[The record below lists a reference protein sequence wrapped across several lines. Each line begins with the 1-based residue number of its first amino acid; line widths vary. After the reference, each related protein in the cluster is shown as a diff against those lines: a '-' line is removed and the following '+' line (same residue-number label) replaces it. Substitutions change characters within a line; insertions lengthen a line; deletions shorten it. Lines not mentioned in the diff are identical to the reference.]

1 MDHTSETIQKLL
13 SQLESLAT
21 RQEAFSKEIM
31 ALQQEIQQLQGRQPL
46 ESTKDSTIKQ
56 QVPPPIIPDLKQ
68 QDLKIPPPLAEPG
81 TRISSGPPS
90 IPPMRPQPPRKS
102 KSEIEQ
108 FVGSNLINKIGI
120 AITIIGVAIGAK
132 YSIDHDLISPLARIV
147 LGYVIGLGLLGVG
160 FKLKKAYTDFSAVLV
175 SGAIA
180 IMYFI
185 TYAAYSFYSLFPQL
199 AAFSLMVLFTI
210 MTIAAALNYN
220 RQVIAHIGLVGAY
233 AVPFLLSENSGNVM
247 VLYSY
252 MAIINIG
259 VLIISVKKYWKSL
272 YYSSF
277 ILTWIIFSFW
287 YFADFESALHYTIFW
302 VFAFLFFMTFYLI
315 FISYKLL
322 HQEKFQASDVLLI
335 LSNSFIFYGLG
346 YSVLVNEP
354 EGGQLLGLFTLG
366 NAAIHLGVTIFIY
379 QQKAADRNLFTM
391 VAGLVLIFITIAIPV
406 QLDGSW
412 VTLLWAGEAALLFW
426 IGRRRND
433 PVYEKIAYALMVLAF
448 VSIAGDWMAI
458 YNQYVPGVPETRMNP
473 LLNINFLT
481 SLFFIGAFAFITY
494 LNRPAD
500 ESNVPSGQNSIKT
513 LMRVVI
519 PAILLITVYYTFS
532 LEITMYWH
540 QLYLDSAKT
549 MTLEGNEYE
558 STYWNE
564 DLVSFKSLWNQ
575 NYSFLFLSLLAL
587 VNMKWI
593 RSKQLAMTILLF
605 GFISII
611 VLLSEG
617 LWALSTLRD
626 NYLTQYLS
634 EHFPRSSF
642 NIGIRYIVF
651 VFAGLMLYTLHR
663 ITQEDTLE
671 PHRKNLRVVFDLLFH
686 FTILCMIS
694 NEWLTWMAIQQF
706 SESTRLGLSII
717 WGAYA
722 LLLIILGIWK
732 AKGHLRIMAIALFAV
747 TLIKLAVYDISHLN
761 TIAKT
766 IVFVTL
772 GVLLLIISF
781 LYNKYKHLTL
791 PEERE
796 NERE

>member
-1 MDHTSETIQKLL
+1 MLPMTQRDEIIQQLLEKLD
-13 SQLESLAT
+13 SLGK
-21 RQEAFSKEIM
+21 RQETFSKEIN
-31 ALQQEIQQLQGRQPL
+31 ALKEEIKNLQLAPDHA
-46 ESTKDSTIKQ
+46 EPAKPVQ
-56 QVPPPIIPDLKQ
+56 QVPPPINTVDTP
-68 QDLKIPPPLAEPG
+68 QDELSSRPPTIHIPPPIQ
-81 TRISSGPPS
+81 RPPD
-90 IPPMRPQPPRKS
+90 IPAFRPQPPRKS
-102 KSEIEQ
+102 KSEMEQ
-108 FVGSNLINKIGI
+108 FIGSNLINKIGI

-147 LGYVIGLGLLGVG
+147 LGYVIGIALLGFG

-233 AVPFLLSENSGNVM
+233 AVPFLLSENSGNVT

-259 VLIISVKKYWKSL
+259 VLIISVKKYWKPL

-287 YFADFESALHYTIFW
+287 YITDFQADTHSAIFW

-346 YSVLVNEP
+346 YSVLVNDP
-354 EGGQLLGLFTLG
+354 GGEQLLGLFTLG
-366 NAAIHLGVTIFIY
+366 NAAIHLAVTLFIY
-379 QQKAADRNLFTM
+379 QQKAGDRNLFFM

-433 PVYEKIAYALMVLAF
+433 PIYEKISYVLMLLAF
-448 VSIAGDWMAI
+448 VSIAGDWMTV
-458 YNQYVPGVPETRMNP
+458 YNQYVPDVPATRIKP

-481 SLFFIGAFAFITY
+481 SLFFIGAFAFMAY
-494 LNRPAD
+494 LNRAAD
-500 ESNVPSGQNSIKT
+500 ESHAPSDQKSIRA
-513 LMRVVI
+513 LMGVVI

-549 MTLEGNEYE
+549 LTLEGNEYE
-558 STYWNE
+558 GYYWNE
-564 DLVSFKSLWNQ
+564 DLVSFKVLWNL
-575 NYSFLFLSLLAL
+575 NYSFLFLSLLAFF
-587 VNMKWI
+587 NMKLI
-593 RSKQLAMTILLF
+593 RSKLLAMTTLIF
-605 GFISII
+605 GFICI
-611 VLLSEG
+611 VVFLSEG

-634 EHFPRSSF
+634 EHYPRSTF
-642 NIGIRYIVF
+642 NIGIRYTL
-651 VFAGLMLYTLHR
+651 FAFAALMIYALHR
-663 ITQEDTLE
+663 IIKEHDLE
-671 PHRKNLRVVFDLLFH
+671 PRRQNLRKLFDLLFH
-686 FTILCMIS
+686 FTILCVIS
-694 NEWLTWMAIQQF
+694 NEWLTWMAVLQF

-717 WGAYA
+717 WGVYA

-732 AKGHLRIMAIALFAV
+732 AKGHLRIMAIALFAI
-747 TLIKLAVYDISHLN
+747 TLIKLAIYDISHLN

-791 PEERE
+791 PEEKGVG
-796 NERE
+796 

>member
-1 MDHTSETIQKLL
+1 MDHTSENIQKLL
-13 SQLESLAT
+13 DQLDALAI
-21 RQEAFSKEIM
+21 RQDAFSKEII
-31 ALQQEIQQLQGRQPL
+31 ALQQEIKKLQIQQPS
-46 ESTKDSTIKQ
+46 EIIEDHSIKQ
-56 QVPPPIIPDLKQ
+56 HVPPPIIHELKK
-68 QDLKIPPPLAEPG
+68 QDITIPEQSA
-81 TRISSGPPS
+81 RINSEPPS
-90 IPPMRPQPPRKS
+90 IPPLRPQPPRKS

-132 YSIDHDLISPLARIV
+132 YSIDHDLISPLTRIV
-147 LGYVIGLGLLGVG
+147 LGYVIGIGLLGFG

-185 TYAAYSFYSLFPQL
+185 TYAAYSFYSLFPQV
-199 AAFSLMVLFTI
+199 AAFSMMLLFTI
-210 MTIAAALNYN
+210 MTIGAALNYN

-233 AVPFLLSENSGNVM
+233 AVPFLLSENSGNIT

-252 MAIINIG
+252 MTIINIG
-259 VLIISVKKYWKSL
+259 VLIISVKKYWKPL

-287 YFADFESALHYTIFW
+287 YITDFQADTHFTIFW

-322 HQEKFQASDVLLI
+322 HQEKFLASDVLLI

-346 YSVLVNEP
+346 YSVLVDDP
-354 EGGQLLGLFTLG
+354 QGGQLLGLFTLG
-366 NAAIHLGVTIFIY
+366 NAAIHLGVAIFIY
-379 QQKAADRNLFTM
+379 QQKAADRNLFSM

-433 PVYEKIAYALMVLAF
+433 PVYEKISYVLMLLAF
-448 VSIAGDWMAI
+448 TSIAGDWMTV
-458 YNQYVPGVPETRMNP
+458 YNQYVPGVPETRMAP

-494 LNRPAD
+494 LNRSA
-500 ESNVPSGQNSIKT
+500 EETSAPSDQKSLNA

-519 PAILLITVYYTFS
+519 PAILLITIYYSFS

-549 MTLEGNEYE
+549 MTLDGNEYE
-558 STYWNE
+558 GNYWNE
-564 DLVSFKSLWNQ
+564 DLVSFKNLWNL
-575 NYSFLFLSLLAL
+575 NYSFLFLSVLAFI
-587 VNMKWI
+587 NMKLI
-593 RSKQLAMTILLF
+593 KSKQLAMTTLIF

-611 VLLSEG
+611 VFLLQG

-634 EHFPRSSF
+634 EHYPRSSF
-642 NIGIRYIVF
+642 NIAIRYTLF
-651 VFAGLMLYTLHR
+651 VFAGLMIYALHR
-663 ITQEDTLE
+663 IIKEDDLE
-671 PHRKNLRVVFDLLFH
+671 PRRQNLRMVFDLLFH
-686 FTILCMIS
+686 FTILCVIS
-694 NEWLTWMAIQQF
+694 NEWLTWMAVLQF

-722 LLLIILGIWK
+722 LLLIVLGIWK
-732 AKGHLRIMAIALFAV
+732 AKGHLRIGAIVLFAV
-747 TLIKLAVYDISHLN
+747 TLIKLAIYDISHLN

-772 GVLLLIISF
+772 GILLLIISF
-781 LYNKYKHLTL
+781 LYNKYKHLTH

-796 NERE
+796 NVRT

>member
-13 SQLESLAT
+13 AQLEALAT
-21 RQEAFSKEIM
+21 RQDAFSKEIM
-31 ALQQEIQQLQGRQPL
+31 ALQQEIKKLQVRQPS
-46 ESTKDSTIKQ
+46 ESSEDSSIKQ
-56 QVPPPIIPDLKQ
+56 HVPPPIIHDVKQ
-68 QDLKIPPPLAEPG
+68 QDVKIPPPLTEPG

-90 IPPMRPQPPRKS
+90 IPPMRPQLPRKS

-147 LGYVIGLGLLGVG
+147 LGYAIGIGLLGFG

-233 AVPFLLSENSGNVM
+233 AVPFLLSENEGNVT

-287 YFADFESALHYTIFW
+287 YVTDFQADLHYSIFW
-302 VFAFLFFMTFYLI
+302 VFGFLFFMTFYLI
-315 FISYKLL
+315 FISYKLFHL
-322 HQEKFQASDVLLI
+322 EKFQASDVLLI

-366 NAAIHLGVTIFIY
+366 NAAIHLAVTIFIY

-433 PVYEKIAYALMVLAF
+433 PIYEKISYVLMILAF
-448 VSIAGDWMAI
+448 VSIVGDWMTV
-458 YNQYVPGVPETRMNP
+458 YNQYVPGVPETRMPP
-473 LLNINFLT
+473 LFNINFLT
-481 SLFFIGAFAFITY
+481 SLFFISAFAFIAY
-494 LNRPAD
+494 FNRPAD
-500 ESNVPSGQNSIKT
+500 ESSAPSDQKSLNK
-513 LMRVVI
+513 LMGIVI

-558 STYWNE
+558 GYYWNE
-564 DLVSFKSLWNQ
+564 DLVSFKILWNL
-575 NYSFLFLSLLAL
+575 NYSFLFLSLLAFI
-587 VNMKWI
+587 NMKLI
-593 RSKQLAMTILLF
+593 RSKQLAMTALLF

-611 VLLSEG
+611 VFLTEG

-626 NYLTQYLS
+626 NYLTQYLT
-634 EHFPRSSF
+634 EYYPRSSF
-642 NIGIRYIVF
+642 NIGIRYTLF
-651 VFAGLMLYTLHR
+651 VFAGLMLYALHR
-663 ITQEDTLE
+663 IIKEDELE
-671 PHRKNLRVVFDLLFH
+671 PRSKNLRIAFDLLFH
-686 FTILCMIS
+686 FTILCVIS
-694 NEWLTWMAIQQF
+694 NEWLTWMAVLQF

-717 WGAYA
+717 WGTYA

-732 AKGHLRIMAIALFAV
+732 AKGHLRILAIALFAV

-781 LYNKYKHLTL
+781 LYNKYKHLTQ
-791 PEERE
+791 PEER
-796 NERE
+796 

>member
-1 MDHTSETIQKLL
+1 MTQRDEIIQHLL
-13 SQLESLAT
+13 DKIDLLAQ
-21 RQEAFSKEIM
+21 RQDSFLS
-31 ALQQEIQQLQGRQPL
+31 EIQALKEEIKELRIDSDL
-46 ESTKDSTIKQ
+46 TESSTVIHQ
-56 QVPPPIIPDLKQ
+56 APPPIKKEDTS
-68 QDLKIPPPLAEPG
+68 QDALTPRPPAINIPPPIQ
-81 TRISSGPPS
+81 RPPD
-90 IPPMRPQPPRKS
+90 IPAFRPQPPRKS
-102 KSEIEQ
+102 KSEMEQ
-108 FVGSNLINKIGI
+108 FIGSNLINKIGI

-147 LGYVIGLGLLGVG
+147 LGYVIAMALLGVG
-160 FKLKKAYTDFSAVLV
+160 FKLKKTYTDFSAVLV
-175 SGAIA
+175 SGAMA

-210 MTIAAALNYN
+210 MAIVAALNYN

-233 AVPFLLSENSGNVM
+233 AVPFLLSENAGNITI
-247 VLYSY
+247 LYSY

-259 VLIISVKKYWKSL
+259 VLIISVKKYWKPL
-272 YYSSF
+272 YYASF
-277 ILTWIIFSFW
+277 ILTWNIFGLW
-287 YFADFESALHYTIFW
+287 YLTEYQTDLHYTVFW
-302 VFAFLFFMTFYLI
+302 IFAFLFFLTFYLI

-322 HQEKFQASDVLLI
+322 HQEKFKSSDVLLI
-335 LSNSFIFYGLG
+335 LTNSFIFYGLG
-346 YSVLVNEP
+346 YSVLANDP

-366 NAAIHLGVTIFIY
+366 NAAIHLAVTLFIY
-379 QQKAADRNLFTM
+379 QQKTADRNLFSM

-426 IGRRRND
+426 IGRKRND
-433 PVYEKIAYALMVLAF
+433 PIYEKISYALMMLAF
-448 VSIAGDWMAI
+448 FSIAGDWMSV
-458 YNQYVPGVPETRMNP
+458 YNQYVPGVPETRMAP

-481 SLFFIGAFAFITY
+481 SLVFISAFAFMTY
-494 LNRPAD
+494 LNRSTEDTSAP
-500 ESNVPSGQNSIKT
+500 VGQNSLNP

-519 PAILLITVYYTFS
+519 PAILLITLYYTFS

-549 MTLEGNEYE
+549 LTLEGNEYE

-564 DLVSFKSLWNQ
+564 DLVSFKYLWNL
-575 NYSFLFLSLLAL
+575 NYSFLFLTLLAFI
-587 VNMKWI
+587 NIKWI
-593 RSKQLAMTILLF
+593 KSKQLALTTLIF
-605 GFISII
+605 GFITII
-611 VLLSEG
+611 VFLSEG

-634 EHFPRSSF
+634 EHYPRSSF
-642 NIGIRYIVF
+642 NIGIRYTLF
-651 VFAGLMLYTLHR
+651 VFAGMMLYALYR
-663 ITQEDTLE
+663 ILKEDDLE
-671 PHRKNLRVVFDLLFH
+671 PRRKNLRIAFDLLFH
-686 FTILCMIS
+686 FTILCVIS
-694 NEWLTWMAIQQF
+694 NEWLTWMAVLQF

-717 WGAYA
+717 WGVYA
-722 LLLIILGIWK
+722 LWLIVLGIWK

-796 NERE
+796 NVRE